1 MTPIPEHDFPE
12 QFSNF
17 CFNSLFIK
25 EEVIKAMVE
34 IRSECNDMMEKHRIW
49 NTLPLIEGKPY
60 RLENFKQIQ
69 SSAIS
74 NIKFQT

>member
-1 MTPIPEHDFPE
+1 MVPIPEHDFPE

-49 NTLPLIEGKPY
+49 NTEALIEGKAF
-60 RLENFKQIQ
+60 RLENFK
-69 SSAIS
+69 
-74 NIKFQT
+74 